1 MKFVST
7 FMDQAMIHG
16 SFISMAACLRC
27 KPIAEALTQAIFWR
41 SGETYIRG
49 GETAELSF
57 LCWVLHLAMLSLGME
72 LVRTVEM
79 EAKFKPKCSFLKIF
93 AQFFAIQIYQS
104 LFLLVQH
111 TMIGVYPVLVK
122 PSPRGSYPNLHL
134 FLGFCMFFPSY
145 RNVII
150 LTVVAACFTGIFT
163 FKVQQEGYFV
173 YLP

>member
-1 MKFVST
+1 
-7 FMDQAMIHG
+7 MDQAMIHG

-111 TMIGVYPVLVK
+111 TMIGVYPVLAARL
-122 PSPRGSYPNLHL
+122 SNLAHGDL
-134 FLGFCMFFPSY
+134 IPTCVFSMGLVCFFPSY
-145 RNVII
+145 RNAII
-150 LTVVAACFTGIFT
+150 PTVATACFTG
-163 FKVQQEGYFV
+163 
-173 YLP
+173 YLHFQGAAGGILCLLTL